1 MPTSLNFFAVN
12 NVNPHFLGMTVHGEQ
27 WQVLNP
33 LMIVLMSPLLS
44 VVYKKYLATHVTK
57 FCFGMTL
64 CALAFLV
71 IYFPQFT
78 ATDGIVSGCRII
90 PA

>member
-1 MPTSLNFFAVN
+1 MYN
-12 NVNPHFLGMTVHGEQ
+12 NVNYHFLGMTVHGEQ

-44 VVYKKYLATHVTK
+44 VVYKKIFGTHVTK

-71 IYFPQFT
+71 FLVLYFPQFT
-78 ATDGIVSGCRII
+78 ATDAIVSGCRII
-90 PA
+90 PE